1 MSTFETQIKSDVGEL
16 QAKVTLMEG
25 RFKFL
30 EQVRENA
37 GQLVLLSCEACSSDT
52 RGGRRARR
60 TLLQNLLLRLRNRR
74 HRVELLRESHAP
86 RPAS

>member
-30 EQVRENA
+30 EQVENSFER
-37 GQLVLLSCEACSSDT
+37 GSLVSS
-52 RGGRRARR
+52 
-60 TLLQNLLLRLRNRR
+60 
-74 HRVELLRESHAP
+74 
-86 RPAS
+86 